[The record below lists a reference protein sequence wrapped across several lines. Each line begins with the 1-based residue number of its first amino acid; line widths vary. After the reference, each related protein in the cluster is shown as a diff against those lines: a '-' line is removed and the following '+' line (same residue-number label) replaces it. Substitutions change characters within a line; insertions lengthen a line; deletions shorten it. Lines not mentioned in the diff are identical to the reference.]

1 MKNFKLNKIFFLIIS
16 INLLLSCGYQPIL
29 KKDSG
34 IDAEYLTNLSLSL
47 LSISSR
53 KYNWPLVS
61 SILKN
66 LNEEFT
72 IIDKRL
78 SQNICGINFC
88 NPIGLAAG
96 FDKNGNAAN
105 IWKDFGFGFAEL
117 GTVTKFAQDG
127 NPKPRL
133 FRLAEEEAALNRMGF
148 NNNGAENLVKNFL
161 DQGIE
166 FKNNRENICLG
177 INFGKSKITSLSQAK
192 DDYLTSLKLLIPYC
206 DYAAINVSSPNT
218 EGLRKLQ
225 DPILL
230 KELLREIKN
239 LPNCPPL
246 FVKIAPD
253 LSLKDIEDICQLIIE
268 ENIDGIIATNTSID
282 RLGLE
287 NRKIRQTGLLLSQEN
302 GGLSGRPLQKKANQ
316 IIKHIHNIDKKIILI
331 GVGGID
337 SPESAWERI
346 CSGASLIQLYTGWIY
361 KGPQLVPDIL
371 EGILKQLNNHQLSSI
386 KDAIGSDLKWV
397 E

>member
-1 MKNFKLNKIFFLIIS
+1 MIYQSGIFNTIYKNLIT
-16 INLLLSCGYQPIL
+16 PVL

-47 LSISSR
+47 LTFTSNNR
-53 KYNWPLVS
+53 NWPLIS
-61 SILKN
+61 
-66 LNEEFT
+66 T
-72 IIDKRL
+72 IIKSLKAEFCVVDQRL
-78 SQNICGINFC
+78 NQTICGIDFS

-105 IWKDFGFGFAEL
+105 IWRDFGFGFSEI
-117 GTVTKFAQDG
+117 GTVTKCAQPG

-133 FRLAEEEAALNRMGF
+133 FRLAQEEAALNRMGF
-148 NNNGAENLVKNFL
+148 NNNGAENIVANFL
-161 DQGIE
+161 NQGIDLKKYR
-166 FKNNRENICLG
+166 KNNCLG
-177 INFGKSKITSLSQAK
+177 VNFGKSKITSLSKATE
-192 DDYLTSLKLLIPYC
+192 DYLTSLKLLIPYC

-230 KELLREIKN
+230 KELLREVKN
-239 LPNCPPL
+239 LHNCPPL

-253 LSLKDIEDICQLIIE
+253 LSYKDIEDICQLIID
-268 ENIDGIIATNTSID
+268 ENIDGIIATNTSLD

-287 NRKIRQTGLLLSQEN
+287 KRKIKQTGLLLGEEN
-302 GGLSGRPLQKKANQ
+302 GGLSGKPLQQKANQ
-316 IIKHIHNIDKKIILI
+316 IIKHIHNIDNNICLI

-346 CSGASLIQLYTGWIY
+346 CSGASLVQIYTGWIY
-361 KGPQLVPDIL
+361 KGPKLVPNIL
-371 EGILKQLNNHQLSSI
+371 NGIIKQLDAHKLSNV
-386 KDAIGSDLKWV
+386 KEAIGSNLKWV
-397 E
+397 D